1 MRILFLTQIIPYPPN
16 AGPRVKTWHVLRYL
30 HERGHD
36 VTLASYVRNE
46 ELPYVAKLDEV
57 CTAVHTI
64 PINRSR
70 VADVRYWLQSHLSG
84 RPFLIERDD
93 LSGMRQRVQKLLA
106 EQEFDVVHADQLTMT
121 QFALA
126 AKKMGGVKRP
136 YIIFDAHNA
145 TWSIWER
152 MRQNAPWFLR
162 PIYQIEEN
170 RIKRYEGMLVEQFD
184 HTMVVIDPDRDLLLA
199 GAANS
204 NAASLQKRISSIPI
218 AVDARVLQPIQRKEG
233 SRNILTLGT
242 LSYPPNAD
250 GIRWF
255 LQEVFSLVQ
264 QQVPDVTLTVIGKN
278 PPADFVQLAQQSGGA
293 IEVTGY
299 VDDLT
304 PYMEAAALMVVP
316 VRAGSGM
323 RVRLLEAFA
332 RAMPTVTTTIGLEG
346 IIAEAD
352 KEILLADEPESFA
365 LATVKLLNDPDLQ
378 NMLAVNGR
386 KLAEA
391 RYDWRAV
398 LKLMDAVYAQASFES
413 EVTSYAPQAE

>member
-36 VTLASYVRNE
+36 VTLASYVRDE
-46 ELPYVAKLDEV
+46 ERPYVTKLSEV
-57 CTAVHTI
+57 CTAVHTV
-64 PINRSR
+64 PITRSR
-70 VADVRYWLQSHLSG
+70 VADVGYWLQSHLSG

-93 LSGMRQRVQKLLA
+93 LAGMRHLVQRLLA
-106 EQEFDVVHADQLTMT
+106 ENEFDVVHADQLTMT
-121 QFALA
+121 QFALD
-126 AKKMGGVKRP
+126 AKEGSGGRRP
-136 YIIFDAHNA
+136 FIIFDAHNA

-152 MRQNAPWFLR
+152 MRQNAPWFLKPVYR
-162 PIYQIEEN
+162 LEEN
-170 RIKRYEGMLVEQFD
+170 RIKRYEGMLVKEFD

-199 GAANS
+199 GVKSGDKTVLNG
-204 NAASLQKRISSIPI
+204 RISSIPI
-218 AVDARVLQPIQRKEG
+218 AVDAQVLQPVPRQPG

-255 LQEVFSLVQ
+255 LQEVFPLVQ
-264 QQVPDVTLTVIGKN
+264 QQVPGVTLTVIGKN
-278 PPADFVQLAQQSGGA
+278 PPADFVQLAEQSGGA
-293 IEVTGY
+293 IAVTGY

-304 PYMEAAALMVVP
+304 PYMAAAALMVVP

-352 KEILLADEPESFA
+352 KEILLADDPQSFA
-365 LATVKLLNDPDLQ
+365 TATVRLLNDPDLQ
-378 NMLAVNGR
+378 EKLARNGR
-386 KLAEA
+386 NLAEA

-398 LKLMDAVYAQASFES
+398 LKQMDAVYALAEAK
-413 EVTSYAPQAE
+413 SYA

>member
-30 HERGHD
+30 YERGHD
-36 VTLASYVRNE
+36 VTLASYVRE
-46 ELPYVAKLDEV
+46 EERPYVAKLNEV
-57 CTAVHTI
+57 CTAVHTV
-64 PINRSR
+64 PITRSR
-70 VADVRYWLQSHLSG
+70 VADVGYWLQSHLSG

-93 LSGMRQRVQKLLA
+93 LAGMRHLVQRLLA
-106 EQEFDVVHADQLTMT
+106 EQDFDVVHADQLTMT
-121 QFALA
+121 QFALD
-126 AKKMGGVKRP
+126 AKKGGGQRRP
-136 YIIFDAHNA
+136 FIIFDAHNA

-152 MRQNAPWFLR
+152 MRQNAPWFLK
-162 PIYQIEEN
+162 PVYQLEEN
-170 RIKRYEGMLVEQFD
+170 RIKRYEGMLVEAFD

-199 GAANS
+199 GVKNGNTAVLNS
-204 NAASLQKRISSIPI
+204 RISSIPI
-218 AVDARVLQPIQRKEG
+218 AVDAEVLQPITRQPG

-255 LQEVFSLVQ
+255 LQEVFPLVQ
-264 QQVPDVTLTVIGKN
+264 QQVPGVTLTVIGKN
-278 PPADFVQLAQQSGGA
+278 PPADFVQLAEQSGGA

-304 PYMEAAALMVVP
+304 PYMAAAALMVVP

-352 KEILLADEPESFA
+352 KEILLADDPQSFA
-365 LATVKLLNDPDLQ
+365 TATVQLLNNPELQ
-378 NMLAVNGR
+378 EKLARNGR
-386 KLAEA
+386 NLAEA

-398 LKLMDAVYAQASFES
+398 LKLMDNVYAQAEAK
-413 EVTSYAPQAE
+413 SYA

>member
-36 VTLASYVRNE
+36 VTLASYVRDE
-46 ELPYVAKLDEV
+46 ERPYVTKLNEV

-64 PINRSR
+64 PITRSR
-70 VADVRYWLQSHLSG
+70 VADVGYWLQSHLSG

-93 LSGMRQRVQKLLA
+93 LAGMRHLVQRLLA
-106 EQEFDVVHADQLTMT
+106 EQDFDVVHADQLTMT
-121 QFALA
+121 QFALD
-126 AKKMGGVKRP
+126 AKKGGGPRRP
-136 YIIFDAHNA
+136 FIIFDAHNA

-152 MRQNAPWFLR
+152 MRQNAPWFLK
-162 PIYQIEEN
+162 PVYQLEEN
-170 RIKRYEGMLVEQFD
+170 RIKRYEGMLVQEFD

-199 GAANS
+199 GVENQDRAALNG
-204 NAASLQKRISSIPI
+204 RISSIPI
-218 AVDARVLQPIQRKEG
+218 AVDAEVLQPITRQPG

-255 LQEVFSLVQ
+255 LQEVFPLVQ
-264 QQVPDVTLTVIGKN
+264 QQVSGVTLTVIGKN
-278 PPADFVQLAQQSGGA
+278 PPADFVQLAEQSGGA
-293 IEVTGY
+293 IVVTGY

-304 PYMEAAALMVVP
+304 PYMAAAALMVVP

-346 IIAEAD
+346 INAEAD
-352 KEILLADEPESFA
+352 KEILLADDPQSFA
-365 LATVKLLNDPDLQ
+365 AATVQLLNNPELQ
-378 NMLAVNGR
+378 EKLARNGR
-386 KLAEA
+386 HLAEA

-398 LKLMDAVYAQASFES
+398 LKQMDAVYALAEAK
-413 EVTSYAPQAE
+413 SYA

>member
-36 VTLASYVRNE
+36 VTLASFVRE
-46 ELPYVAKLDEV
+46 EERPYLPKLDEV
-57 CTAVHTI
+57 CTAVHTV

-70 VADVRYWLQSHLSG
+70 VADVGYWLQSHLSG

-93 LSGMRQRVQKLLA
+93 LAGMRQLVQRLLA

-121 QFALA
+121 QFALD
-126 AKKMGGVKRP
+126 AKKVGGGKRP
-136 YIIFDAHNA
+136 FIIFDAHNA

-152 MRQNAPWFLR
+152 MRQNAPWFLK
-162 PIYQIEEN
+162 PVYQIEES
-170 RIKRYEGMLVEQFD
+170 RIKKYEGMLVEQFD

-199 GAANS
+199 GVQNGSAAALN
-204 NAASLQKRISSIPI
+204 KRISSIPI
-218 AVDARVLQPIQRKEG
+218 AVDAQVLQPIQRKEG

-255 LQEVFSLVQ
+255 LQEIFPLLQ

-278 PPADFVQLAQQSGGA
+278 PPADFVQMAEQSGGA

-352 KEILLADEPESFA
+352 REILLADDPPSFA
-365 LATVKLLNDPDLQ
+365 EATVKLLNDPELQ
-378 NMLAVNGR
+378 EMLARNGR

-398 LKLMDAVYAQASFES
+398 LKKMDAVYARASAQAE
-413 EVTSYAPQAE
+413 TKSYA

>member
-30 HERGHD
+30 HERGHE
-36 VTLASYVRNE
+36 VTLASYVRDE
-46 ELPYVAKLDEV
+46 ERPYVAKLNEV
-57 CTAVHTI
+57 CTAVHTV
-64 PINRSR
+64 PITRSR
-70 VADVRYWLQSHLSG
+70 VADVGYWLQSHFSG

-93 LSGMRQRVQKLLA
+93 LAGMRHLVQRLLA
-106 EQEFDVVHADQLTMT
+106 ENQFDVVHADQLTMT
-121 QFALA
+121 QFALDA
-126 AKKMGGVKRP
+126 KMGGEAQRP
-136 YIIFDAHNA
+136 FIIFDAHNA

-152 MRQNAPWFLR
+152 MRQNAPWFLK
-162 PIYQIEEN
+162 PVYQLEET
-170 RIKRYEGMLVEQFD
+170 RIKRYEGMLVQEFD
-184 HTMVVIDPDRDLLLA
+184 HTMVVIDPDRALLLA
-199 GAANS
+199 GVKNGDVTALNG
-204 NAASLQKRISSIPI
+204 RISSIPI
-218 AVDARVLQPIQRKEG
+218 AVDAQVLQPVPRQPG

-255 LQEVFSLVQ
+255 LQEIFPLVQ
-264 QQVPDVTLTVIGKN
+264 QQVPGVSLTVIGKN
-278 PPADFVQLAQQSGGA
+278 PPADFVQLAEQSGGA

-304 PYMEAAALMVVP
+304 PYMAAAALMVVP

-352 KEILLADEPESFA
+352 KEILLADDPQSFA
-365 LATVKLLNDPDLQ
+365 AATVQLLNDPELQ
-378 NMLAVNGR
+378 EKLARNGR

-398 LKLMDAVYAQASFES
+398 LKQMDAVYALAEAK
-413 EVTSYAPQAE
+413 SYA

>member
-36 VTLASYVRNE
+36 VTLASFVREE
-46 ELPYVAKLDEV
+46 ELPYVSKLDEV

-93 LSGMRQRVQKLLA
+93 LRGMRQLVQQLLSD
-106 EQEFDVVHADQLTMT
+106 QEFDVVHADQLTMT
-121 QFALA
+121 QFALD
-126 AKKMGGVKRP
+126 AKKRGRANRP
-136 YIIFDAHNA
+136 FIIFDAHNA

-152 MRQNAPWFLR
+152 MRENAPWFLK
-162 PIYQIEEN
+162 PVYQIEES
-170 RIKRYEGMLVEQFD
+170 RIKQYEGMLVEQFD

-199 GAANS
+199 GAKNGQ
-204 NAASLQKRISSIPI
+204 ASALNERISSIPI
-218 AVDARVLQPIQRKEG
+218 AVDAQVLQPIQRLPN

-255 LQEVFSLVQ
+255 MQEIFPLVQ
-264 QQVPDVTLTVIGKN
+264 QAVPDVTLTVIGKN
-278 PPADFVQLAQQSGGA
+278 PPADFGQMAELSGGA
-293 IEVTGY
+293 IKVTGY

-346 IIAEAD
+346 IHAEAD
-352 KEILLADEPESFA
+352 KEILLADDPVSFA
-365 LATVKLLNDPDLQ
+365 TATVNLLNNPDLQ
-378 NMLAVNGR
+378 AKLAENGR
-386 KLAEA
+386 HLAEA

-398 LKLMDAVYAQASFES
+398 LKQMDAVYARAEIKN
-413 EVTSYAPQAE
+413 YA

>member
-30 HERGHD
+30 HERGHE
-36 VTLASYVRNE
+36 VTLASFVRE
-46 ELPYVAKLDEV
+46 EERPYLARLDAV
-57 CTAVHTI
+57 CTAVHTV
-64 PINRSR
+64 PIKRSR
-70 VADVRYWLQSHLSG
+70 VADVGYWLKSHLSG
-84 RPFLIERDD
+84 RPFLVERDD
-93 LSGMRQRVQKLLA
+93 LSGMRQLVLRLIA
-106 EQEFDVVHADQLTMT
+106 EQPFDVVHADQLTMA
-121 QFALA
+121 QFALD
-126 AKKMGGVKRP
+126 AKKLGGQKRP
-136 YIIFDAHNA
+136 FILFDAHNA

-152 MRQNAPWFLR
+152 MRQNAPWFLK
-162 PIYQIEEN
+162 PVYQIEEN
-170 RIKRYEGMLVEQFD
+170 RIQKYEGMLVEQFD
-184 HTMVVIDPDRDLLLA
+184 HTLVVIDPDRNLLLQGVA
-199 GAANS
+199 PGKAA
-204 NAASLQKRISSIPI
+204 ALAQRISSVPI
-218 AVDARVLQPIQRKEG
+218 AVDVAVLQPVQRQAG

-255 LQEVFSLVQ
+255 LQAIFPLIQ

-278 PPADFVQLAQQSGGA
+278 PPADFVQMAEQLKGA
-293 IEVTGY
+293 ITVTGY
-299 VDDLT
+299 VEDLT

-352 KEILLADEPESFA
+352 KEILLADEPQAFA
-365 LATVKLLNDPDLQ
+365 AATVNLLKDVGLQ
-378 NMLAVNGR
+378 EMLAGNGR

-391 RYDWRAV
+391 RYDWRVV
-398 LKLMDAVYAQASFES
+398 LKQMDAVYNLAAAPAKNES
-413 EVTSYAPQAE
+413 KQYA

>member
-36 VTLASYVRNE
+36 VTLASYVRDE
-46 ELPYVAKLDEV
+46 ERPYVTKLDEV

-70 VADVRYWLQSHLSG
+70 IADVGYWLQSHLSR

-93 LSGMRQRVQKLLA
+93 LKGMRQLVQKLLVQ
-106 EQEFDVVHADQLTMT
+106 QEFDVVHADQLTMT
-121 QFALA
+121 QFALD
-126 AKKMGGVKRP
+126 AKTLGNEKRP

-152 MRQNAPWFLR
+152 MRQNAPWFLK
-162 PIYQIEEN
+162 PVYQIEEN
-170 RIKRYEGMLVEQFD
+170 RIKQYEGMLVEQFD

-199 GAANS
+199 GVTNGQANAL
-204 NAASLQKRISSIPI
+204 NERISSIPI
-218 AVDARVLQPIQRKEG
+218 AVDAEVLQPIQRQPN

-255 LQEVFSLVQ
+255 MQEIFPLVQ
-264 QQVPDVTLTVIGKN
+264 QEVPDVSLTVIGKN
-278 PPADFVQLAQQSGGA
+278 PPADFLQIAEQSGGA
-293 IEVTGY
+293 IQVTGY

-346 IIAEAD
+346 ITAEAD
-352 KEILLADEPESFA
+352 KEILLADDPSSFA
-365 LATVKLLNDPDLQ
+365 AATVKLLNDPDLQ
-378 NMLAVNGR
+378 THLAENGR

-398 LKLMDAVYAQASFES
+398 LKQMDAVYAR
-413 EVTSYAPQAE
+413 AEAKSHA

>member
-30 HERGHD
+30 HERGHE
-36 VTLASYVRNE
+36 VTLASYVRTD

-57 CTAVHTI
+57 CTVVHTV
-64 PINRSR
+64 PIHRSF
-70 VADVRYWLQSHLSG
+70 VANVRYWVQSHLSR

-93 LSGMRQRVQKLLA
+93 LSGMRQLVQKLLA
-106 EQEFDVVHADQLTMT
+106 TQEFDVVHADQLTMT
-121 QFALA
+121 QFALD
-126 AKKMGGVKRP
+126 AKKGDGGKRP

-145 TWSIWER
+145 TWSIWQR
-152 MRQNAPWFLR
+152 MRENAPWFLK
-162 PIYQIEEN
+162 PVYQIEEN
-170 RIKRYEGMLVEQFD
+170 RIQQYEGMLVEQFD
-184 HTMVVIDPDRDLLLA
+184 HTMVVIDPDKDLLLA
-199 GAANS
+199 GVQNGKVETLKS
-204 NAASLQKRISSIPI
+204 RISSIPI
-218 AVDARVLQPIQRKEG
+218 AVDAQLLQPIKRQPN
-233 SRNILTLGT
+233 SHNIMTLGT

-255 LQEVFSLVQ
+255 LQEIFPLIQ
-264 QQVPDVTLTVIGKN
+264 QQIPDVTLTVIGKN
-278 PPADFVQLAQQSGGA
+278 PPADFVQMAEQSAGA

-332 RAMPTVTTTIGLEG
+332 RAMPAVTTTIGLEG
-346 IIAEAD
+346 IDAKAD
-352 KEILLADEPESFA
+352 KEILLADDPQSFA
-365 LATVKLLNDPDLQ
+365 AATVNLLNDTDLQ
-378 NMLAVNGR
+378 DRLAKNGR
-386 KLAEA
+386 KLALA

-398 LKLMDAVYAQASFES
+398 LKKMDAVYAR
-413 EVTSYAPQAE
+413 AENNHHD

>member
-36 VTLASYVRNE
+36 VTLASYVRDE
-46 ELPYVAKLDEV
+46 ERPYVTKLNEV

-64 PINRSR
+64 PITRSR
-70 VADVRYWLQSHLSG
+70 VADVGYWLQSHLSG

-93 LSGMRQRVQKLLA
+93 LAGMRHLVQRLLA

-121 QFALA
+121 QFALD
-126 AKKMGGVKRP
+126 AKEGGGQKRP
-136 YIIFDAHNA
+136 FIIFDAHNA

-152 MRQNAPWFLR
+152 MRQNAPWFLK
-162 PIYQIEEN
+162 PVYQLEEN
-170 RIKRYEGMLVEQFD
+170 RIKRYEGMLVQEFD

-199 GAANS
+199 GVENQDRAALNG
-204 NAASLQKRISSIPI
+204 RISSIPI
-218 AVDARVLQPIQRKEG
+218 AVDAEVLQPITRQPG

-255 LQEVFSLVQ
+255 LQEVFPLVQ
-264 QQVPDVTLTVIGKN
+264 QQVPGVTLTVIGKN
-278 PPADFVQLAQQSGGA
+278 PPADFVQLAEQSGGA
-293 IEVTGY
+293 IVVTGY

-304 PYMEAAALMVVP
+304 PFMAAAALMVVP

-346 IIAEAD
+346 INAEAD
-352 KEILLADEPESFA
+352 KEILLADDPQSFA
-365 LATVKLLNDPDLQ
+365 AATVQLLNNPELQ
-378 NMLAVNGR
+378 EKLARNGR
-386 KLAEA
+386 HLAEA

-398 LKLMDAVYAQASFES
+398 LKQMDAVYALAEAK
-413 EVTSYAPQAE
+413 SYA

>member
-36 VTLASYVRNE
+36 VTLASYVRDE
-46 ELPYVAKLDEV
+46 ERPYVTKLNEV
-57 CTAVHTI
+57 CTAVHTV
-64 PINRSR
+64 PITRSR
-70 VADVRYWLQSHLSG
+70 VADVGYWLHSHFSG

-93 LSGMRQRVQKLLA
+93 LAGMRHLVQRLLA
-106 EQEFDVVHADQLTMT
+106 EQDFDVVHADQLTMT
-121 QFALA
+121 QFALD
-126 AKKMGGVKRP
+126 AKKGDGGRRP
-136 YIIFDAHNA
+136 FIIFDAHNA

-152 MRQNAPWFLR
+152 MRQNAPWFLKPVYR
-162 PIYQIEEN
+162 IEEN
-170 RIKRYEGMLVEQFD
+170 RIKRYEGMLVAEFD

-199 GAANS
+199 GVENGNKVALNG
-204 NAASLQKRISSIPI
+204 RISSIPI
-218 AVDARVLQPIQRKEG
+218 AVDAQVLQPVPRQPG

-255 LQEVFSLVQ
+255 LQEVFPLVQ
-264 QQVPDVTLTVIGKN
+264 QQVPGVTLTVIGKN
-278 PPADFVQLAQQSGGA
+278 PPADFGQMAEQSGGA
-293 IEVTGY
+293 IQVTGY

-304 PYMEAAALMVVP
+304 PFMAAAALMVVP

-352 KEILLADEPESFA
+352 KEILLADDPQSFA
-365 LATVKLLNDPDLQ
+365 AATVKLLNDPELQ
-378 NMLAVNGR
+378 EKLARNGR
-386 KLAEA
+386 NLAEA

-398 LKLMDAVYAQASFES
+398 LKQMDAVYALAEAK
-413 EVTSYAPQAE
+413 SYA

>member
-36 VTLASYVRNE
+36 VTLASYVRTD

-57 CTAVHTI
+57 CTAVHTV
-64 PINRSR
+64 PITRSM
-70 VADVRYWLQSHLSG
+70 AANVRYWLQSHLTR

-93 LSGMRQRVQKLLA
+93 LAGMRQLVQKLLA
-106 EQEFDVVHADQLTMT
+106 TEEFDVVHADQLTMT
-121 QFALA
+121 QFALD
-126 AKKMGGVKRP
+126 AKNGGGEKRP

-152 MRQNAPWFLR
+152 MRENAPWFLK
-162 PIYQIEEN
+162 PVYQIEEN
-170 RIKRYEGMLVEQFD
+170 RIKQYEGMLVEQFD
-184 HTMVVIDPDRDLLLA
+184 HTMVVIDPDKDLLLA
-199 GAANS
+199 GVQNGKVEALKS
-204 NAASLQKRISSIPI
+204 RISSIPI
-218 AVDARVLQPIQRKEG
+218 AVDAQILQPIQRKPG
-233 SRNILTLGT
+233 SHNIMTLGT

-255 LQEVFSLVQ
+255 LQEVFPRVQ
-264 QQVPDVTLTVIGKN
+264 KQVPDVTLTVIGKN
-278 PPADFVQLAQQSGGA
+278 PPADFMQMAAQSSGA

-346 IIAEAD
+346 IYAED
-352 KEILLADEPESFA
+352 GKEILLADDPQSFA
-365 LATVKLLNDPDLQ
+365 AATVNLLNDPDLQ
-378 NMLAVNGR
+378 DSLAENGR
-386 KLAEA
+386 KLAVA

-398 LKLMDAVYAQASFES
+398 LKKMDAVYAR
-413 EVTSYAPQAE
+413 AETNHG